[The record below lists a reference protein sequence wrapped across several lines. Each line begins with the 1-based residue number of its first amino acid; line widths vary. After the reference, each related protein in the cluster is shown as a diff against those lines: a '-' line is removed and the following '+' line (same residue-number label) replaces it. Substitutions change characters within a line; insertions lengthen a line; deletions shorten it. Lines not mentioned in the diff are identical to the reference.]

1 MRWSSLATGL
11 QRALFGTQAPIG
23 SRQPLDRGNWWT
35 PVVHEP
41 YTGAWQRNMEQ
52 RPENILAF
60 HAVYACIERIASDVA
75 KCRLRLVEEDANG
88 IWTEIFVPAFTP
100 VIRKPNHYQ
109 NRIQFFE
116 SWMLSKLMS
125 GNTYVLKERDAR
137 NVVVRL
143 YVLDPRYCTP
153 LVAPDG
159 TVMYE
164 LSKDNL
170 AGLEKEKVVVPGSE
184 IIHDMMTMKWHHL
197 CGLPPM
203 APASLAAA
211 HGLNIQNMSSSFFSN
226 AAKPSMAL
234 TAPANIPDAHVAR
247 LKEYFNTEYKGVNSG
262 KVAVLGSGMKLE
274 KITMDFVDAQL
285 LEQLGMSAKMVCSSF
300 GVPPHMVQVGE
311 PPSYNNIEALNQ
323 QYYSQTL
330 QKFFESIEL
339 CLDEGLGLTEVG
351 GKTYGTW
358 FDLDDLLRMDTA
370 TLVEAEAKAVGAGIK
385 APNESRARLNLGPT
399 AGGNGPY
406 LQQQNYS
413 LAALAKRDA
422 LADPFAPANPPAP
435 PQPPDEDEPD
445 DDPEELAAIAQ
456 LANWELRRFL
466 TMAAQ

>member
-143 YVLDPRYCTP
+143 YVLDPRYVKP

-159 TVMYE
+159 TVLYE

-170 AGLEKEKVVVPGSE
+170 AGLEKENVVVPGSE
-184 IIHDMMTMKWHHL
+184 DHPRH
-197 CGLPPM
+197 
-203 APASLAAA
+203 
-211 HGLNIQNMSSSFFSN
+211 
-226 AAKPSMAL
+226 
-234 TAPANIPDAHVAR
+234 
-247 LKEYFNTEYKGVNSG
+247 
-262 KVAVLGSGMKLE
+262 
-274 KITMDFVDAQL
+274 
-285 LEQLGMSAKMVCSSF
+285 
-300 GVPPHMVQVGE
+300 
-311 PPSYNNIEALNQ
+311 
-323 QYYSQTL
+323 
-330 QKFFESIEL
+330 
-339 CLDEGLGLTEVG
+339 
-351 GKTYGTW
+351 
-358 FDLDDLLRMDTA
+358 
-370 TLVEAEAKAVGAGIK
+370 
-385 APNESRARLNLGPT
+385 
-399 AGGNGPY
+399 
-406 LQQQNYS
+406 
-413 LAALAKRDA
+413 
-422 LADPFAPANPPAP
+422 
-435 PQPPDEDEPD
+435 D
-445 DDPEELAAIAQ
+445 DDEVAPSLRLATNGTGLACGCARAQ
-456 LANWELRRFL
+456 HSEYVDIVFQQCGKAEHGTDR
-466 TMAAQ
+466 TG

>member
-1 MRWSSLATGL
+1 MAWSFKLPN
-11 QRALFGTQAPIG
+11 LFGRKAYTPTTATLPG
-23 SRQPLDRGNWWT
+23 DRGNWWF

-41 YTGAWQRNMEQ
+41 FTGAWQRNIEQ

-75 KCRLRLVEEDANG
+75 KCRLRLVEEDSNG
-88 IWTEIFVPAFTP
+88 IWNEIFVPAFTP

-143 YVLDPRYCTP
+143 YVLDPRHVKP
-153 LVAPDG
+153 LVSPDG
-159 TVMYE
+159 SVVYE

-170 AGLEKEKVVVPGSE
+170 AGLETDNVKVPSSE

-197 CGLPPM
+197 CGLAPM
-203 APASLAAA
+203 APASLAAV
-211 HGLNIQNMSSSFFSN
+211 HGLNIQHMSTSFFDN

-234 TAPANIPDAHVAR
+234 TAPANIPDAVVAR
-247 LKEYFNTEYKGVNSG
+247 LREYFNTEYKGINSG
-262 KVAVLGSGMKLE
+262 KVAVLGNGMKLE

-285 LEQLGMSAKMVCSSF
+285 LEQLGMSAKMVCASF
-300 GVPPHMVQVGE
+300 GVPPHMVQVGD

-339 CLDEGLGLTEVG
+339 CLDEGLGLTEVP

-358 FDLDDLLRMDTA
+358 FDLHDLLRMDTA
-370 TLVEAEAKAVGAGIK
+370 TLVEAHAKLVGAGIEG
-385 APNESRARLNLGPT
+385 PDEARKEFNLGPVD
-399 AGGNGPY
+399 GGKSPY

-435 PQPPDEDEPD
+435 AQPPPDEDEQN

-456 LANWELRRFL
+456 LANWELRQFL
-466 TMAAQ
+466 ATAP